1 VILREPAL
9 QLVSHY
15 GQELF
20 AQLWTAD
27 RLRFVFEQGE
37 PPDCA
42 RDFPVTDEDIDRWA
56 LSTLRF
62 IQFQELSVSRR
73 WRLWNAARRKFL
85 RSGGS
90 AAFSGGSRAEA
101 RHPLPKR
108 QVECSYFLLSQQSS
122 AIMPKEW
129 YSTDLWTDFGIKF
142 IDDVVARN
150 IRPSSKAKP
159 SCRWKAKSLVPAF
172 ANQPIER
179 EAIFWEHEGNAAVR
193 AGDWK
198 LVRLGRKGEW
208 ELYNLKTDRTE
219 LHNLAA
225 QEPDRNGM
233 RGHCARA

>member
-1 VILREPAL
+1 MGKNYSPSSGQQIGCASFSNK
-9 QLVSHY
+9 VSHPIARALGVKHIAFY
-15 GQELF
+15 PISR
-20 AQLWTAD
+20 AQ
-27 RLRFVFEQGE
+27 RFEAMEIVECC
-37 PPDCA
+37 PPQISQK
-42 RDFPVTDEDIDRWA
+42 R
-56 LSTLRF
+56 
-62 IQFQELSVSRR
+62 
-73 WRLWNAARRKFL
+73 
-85 RSGGS
+85 GS

-101 RHPLPKR
+101 RHLLPKR
-108 QVECSYFLLSQQSS
+108 QVESSYFLLSQQSS

-208 ELYNLKTDRTE
+208 ELYNLKTDSTE